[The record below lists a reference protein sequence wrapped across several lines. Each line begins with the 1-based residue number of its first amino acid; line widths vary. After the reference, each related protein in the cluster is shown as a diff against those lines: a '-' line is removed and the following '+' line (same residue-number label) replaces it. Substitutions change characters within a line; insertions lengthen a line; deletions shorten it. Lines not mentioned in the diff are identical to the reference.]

1 MLDLR
6 RISKRAQKTYHA
18 QRTQWRN
25 HYKLYW
31 QPYVRLYLLRETP
44 IVIYQMGKVGS
55 SSVLAAIQQMTP
67 AVYQV
72 HSTNPDYIAMRQQKF
87 LAKGLN
93 PIRQNHV
100 YGQFIREHVIKP
112 GRPVKYITLVREP
125 ISRNIS
131 SFFQGY
137 RFIGDQ
143 VHFTPTEET
152 DTATLTQQFLE
163 QFAHER
169 PLTFFDVEFRDMV
182 GIDVYAEP
190 FPHEQ
195 GYRLIQKGKAQL
207 LLMKME
213 IDATVKNAALAD
225 FLGVPSIKLPY
236 VNVGDDKTYAGVY
249 ARFKRE
255 LVLPPEYIERMLESR
270 YARHFYTDAE
280 REKIRQKWMQ
290 RLG

>member
-1 MLDLR
+1 MARLQ
-6 RISKRAQKTYHA
+6 RIGKRAKKVYRA
-18 QRTQWRN
+18 QRKQWE
-25 HYKLYW
+25 HQYLLYW
-31 QPYVRLYLLRETP
+31 QPRLRLYLLRETP

-55 SSVLAAIQQMTP
+55 ASVLAAIREMTP
-67 AVYQV
+67 AVYHV

-93 PIRQNHV
+93 PIRGNHV
-100 YGQFIREHVIKP
+100 YGQFIREHIIKP
-112 GRPVKYITLVREP
+112 DRPVKYITLVREP

-137 RFIGDQ
+137 RLIGDQ
-143 VHFTPTEET
+143 THPTEET
-152 DTATLTQQFLE
+152 DSATLTQQFLE
-163 QFAHER
+163 HFEHER

-195 GYRLIQKGKAQL
+195 GYIQLQHGNAQL

-213 IDATVKNAALAD
+213 VDAAVKNAALAE
-225 FLGVPSIKLPY
+225 FLGIPTMELPY
-236 VNVGDDKTYAGVY
+236 ANVGDDKAYASVY
-249 ARFKRE
+249 ARFKRD
-255 LVLPPEYIERMLESR
+255 LVLPQEYIERMLESR

-280 REKIRQKWMQ
+280 RDKIRHKWMQ
-290 RLG
+290 RSG